1 MKYGS
6 WRPQKPLALLALV
19 LLPGAAVALA
29 LAAGLAVPAERVIY
43 DQLLRARP
51 LPPAP
56 PVLIVAID
64 EKTFASLNHRAPDRA
79 ELARAISSIWEKHPA
94 LIGIDLLFSST
105 KDEASDAA
113 FEKALASSDCVLACS
128 PAQSA
133 YPIPRFRKEA
143 AGLGSIDLLLDRDG
157 ILRGLP
163 PPYTSLQDGRMV
175 IERLPFALECASLV
189 WFPAA
194 QPPAEAAKGGLNI
207 GGHSYRL
214 SGGRW
219 LIPYRGGDGTLPR
232 VSFIDVL
239 NDPSTA
245 LGDLSG
251 KIVLIG
257 NTTAAGQDYK
267 SVPLPAVVRQIA
279 GMKTVS
285 THSMAGVEIHGQ
297 AVAAL
302 MQNISIATLPSS
314 ELAWL
319 FLILG
324 AASASAALFP
334 LRPLS
339 AALLWSTGALI
350 LLVIGVVAMR
360 HGLALPLFSM
370 LLLWGA
376 YAGSSF
382 AYHRYKD
389 LSARRDIERLFGRY
403 VSPNIALKLL
413 SDPSLVHAGGRK
425 KTLTILFSD
434 IRGFTSLSERLQP
447 EQVTEIL
454 NLYFTEMMEILFA
467 HDGTYDK
474 FIGDALLA
482 FFGDPVDQ
490 PDHAARALACAVEMQ
505 EGAARLRK
513 RFQEKGLP
521 PLHIG
526 VAINTGP
533 VVVGNHGSKES
544 WTYTVIGDAVNL
556 ASRLQG
562 LAQRDDVILSEQ
574 TASAIGGI
582 ELEYDTEKM
591 EPVMVKGKSAP
602 VPIIRVSG
610 RKKEAENA

>member
-1 MKYGS
+1 MKRGS

-19 LLPGAAVALA
+19 LLPGAAVALLIA
-29 LAAGLAVPAERVIY
+29 SGATVPAERVIY
-43 DQLLRARP
+43 DQLLRRR
-51 LPPAP
+51 PAP
-56 PVLIVAID
+56 PASPVVIVAID
-64 EKTFASLNHRAPDRA
+64 EKTFSSLNHRAPDRA
-79 ELARAISSIWEKHPA
+79 ELARAISSIWEKHPT
-94 LIGIDLLFSST
+94 LIGIDLLFSSS
-105 KDEASDAA
+105 KDESSDAA
-113 FEKALASSDCVLACS
+113 LEKALASSDCVLACS
-128 PAQSA
+128 PAQNA

-163 PPYTSLQDGRMV
+163 PPYTSVQEGRMV
-175 IERLPFALECASLV
+175 VERLPFALECASLV
-189 WFPAA
+189 WPRKDSA
-194 QPPAEAAKGGLNI
+194 PVELTDGGI
-207 GGHSYRL
+207 KIQGHSYPL
-214 SGGRW
+214 SDGRW

-232 VSFIDVL
+232 VSFIDL
-239 NDPSTA
+239 LDNQSA
-245 LGDLSG
+245 LPDLSG
-251 KIVLIG
+251 KVVLIG

-297 AVAAL
+297 AIAAL
-302 MQNISIATLPSS
+302 MQNISIAALSDHDV
-314 ELAWL
+314 LMFL
-319 FLILG
+319 LILG
-324 AASASAALFP
+324 AASAAAALVP
-334 LRPLS
+334 LRPFS
-339 AALLWSTGALI
+339 AALLWSVGAI
-350 LLVIGVVAMR
+350 VLLAIGVLAIRRGV
-360 HGLALPLFSM
+360 ALPLFAM
-370 LLLWGA
+370 FLVWGA

-389 LSARRDIERLFGRY
+389 ISARRDIERLFGRY
-403 VSPNIALKLL
+403 VSPNIARKLL

-454 NLYFTEMMEILFA
+454 NLYFTDMMEILFA

-505 EGAARLRK
+505 ERAARLRAS
-513 RFQEKGLP
+513 FQEKGLP

-533 VVVGNHGSKES
+533 VVVGNHGSRES

-574 TASAIGGI
+574 TAAAISGI
-582 ELEYDTEKM
+582 ELVYEVEKM

-602 VPIIRVSG
+602 IPILRVAG
-610 RKKEAENA
+610 RKKEAEDA